1 MKTYKEQPVSTL
13 KILKKKQKK
22 ELFNMPKTTKMISDK
37 LLITIEM
44 LLLKLL
50 MIIKTRLQM
59 QLMIN
64 ESYLPKVISSNK
76 IIMAGIHHIDYLLN
90 F

>member
-22 ELFNMPKTTKMISDK
+22 ELFNMPKTTKMISNK

-59 QLMIN
+59 QLMIIEN
-64 ESYLPKVISSNK
+64 YLPKVISSNK
-76 IIMAGIHHIDYLLN
+76 IIMAGIRHIDY
-90 F
+90 